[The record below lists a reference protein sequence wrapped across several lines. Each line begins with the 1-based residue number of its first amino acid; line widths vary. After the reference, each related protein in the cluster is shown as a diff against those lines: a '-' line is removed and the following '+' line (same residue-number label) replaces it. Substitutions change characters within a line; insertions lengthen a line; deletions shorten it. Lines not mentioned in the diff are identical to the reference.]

1 MTSEFVY
8 HSHFWLEEPEL
19 DNPFAAR
26 HCYCHGY
33 DVYGQVI
40 TRAGWFEYLLL
51 LFQGQR
57 PSPEQ
62 CRLLETLAKVLAN
75 PGPRDASV
83 RAAMNAGV
91 SGTTPSSAL
100 IAALAAGSGQYG
112 GGQEVTVWLQWWQA
126 LGADLPAWQA
136 RIANPEVEEIPD
148 IWLPMEHCPGF
159 DPNGDSTP
167 TPVCQALDAL
177 ATQAPA
183 QGAVTWLSNEYQA
196 LEQATGYPLAMVGVA
211 SAALADLGLEPDQA
225 TMLYLILRLPGAAVH
240 ALEQKRLGWKLFPY
254 YGPAIQ
260 LLNDPNT
267 PDPAREGVSP

>member
-8 HSHFWLEEPEL
+8 HSHFWLEEPEP

-57 PSPEQ
+57 PGPEQ
-62 CRLLETLAKVLAN
+62 CRLLATLARVLAN

-112 GGQEVTVWLQWWQA
+112 GGQEVAVWLQWWQS

-167 TPVCQALDAL
+167 TPVRQALAAL
-177 ATQAPA
+177 ATEAPA
-183 QGAVTWLSNEYQA
+183 QGAVMWLAHEYPA

-211 SAALADLGLEPDQA
+211 SAALADLGLEAEQA

-260 LLNDPNT
+260 LLNDPDT
-267 PDPAREGVSP
+267 PDSARQGVSP